1 MESTQAVQAG
11 IHSGLIDK
19 NSISLEQYRP
29 RLLINDITKGQKVL
43 TSLISELS
51 QCDEFFFS
59 VAFITESGV
68 VSLLNTLIELEKKN
82 IKGRII
88 ASRYLEFTQPKA
100 LRRLLAFKNIDLRI
114 VTTGNHHTKGYI
126 FRKKDVYSLIVGSSN
141 MTQNALSTN
150 KEWNL
155 KVTSME
161 QGSLIHETLAE
172 FDGLYQAAVTVN
184 AQWIDQYEEIYLQNL
199 VKQNLKNQEKKPELL
214 NVADNQ
220 SHYHVDHQN
229 LVPPSTTWQLEPI
242 MPNKMQVKALAGIQK
257 IRQDGENKALL
268 ISATGTG
275 KTYLAAFDVKK
286 IRPHRLLFL
295 AHREQLLNQAIESFE
310 RVFGG
315 QITCGKLTGGY
326 QQYGCPYLFSTVQ
339 TISKDEQLYSFK
351 PHEFDYIIVDESHR
365 AGAHTYQ
372 KILNY
377 FKPQFLLG
385 MTATPERTDEHNICA
400 DFDYNIAYEIRLQ
413 EAMQEDMLCPFHY
426 FGISEITVEGVLID
440 DTTEFKYLTSDVRAR
455 NVIEQIQRYGHD
467 GPRVTGLIF
476 CSRNDEAAALSALF
490 NQYGFRT
497 VALSGSDSGE
507 YREEMIRRLESDG
520 DDALDYIFSV
530 DLFNEGLDV
539 PTLNQIVMLRP
550 TQSAII
556 FVQQL
561 GRGLRKAANKEFVV
575 ILDFIGN
582 YKNNFMIPMALSD
595 DRSYNK
601 DTIRRYTVEG
611 TRVIPGASTIN
622 FDEISRSKIYE
633 AIDQVNFRSVKY
645 LRESYTNLKYLLGR
659 IPQLI
664 DFETHDA
671 MDLEVLFTGS
681 IGSYHEFLKRYEP
694 EYQIEFNPIQEE
706 MLTFISKNLRWA
718 NGPHELLVLK
728 YILAGNPEPLRQME
742 NSLIEEY
749 NIAVKAKTIINV
761 SNILSNQFQVGAAK
775 NSFENA
781 VFLEEQRPSASFL
794 TQLKDDRF
802 KASLQQLIEY
812 GLYRNSKYYGK
823 HYRKSSFS
831 LYQKYSYED
840 VCRLLEWEKNE
851 VSLNIGGYK
860 YDEKS
865 ATYPVFIN
873 YHKSDAIESS
883 INYEDRFIAPSSLIA
898 ISKSGRSIASNDVQ
912 VALNAQQL
920 GVDVEL
926 FVRKNKD
933 DKTSKEFYY
942 LGKMFPTGKA
952 TEIVMAEA
960 NKKAVEIHYQLDVP
974 VREDIYAY
982 LCDVPDYD

>member
-1 MESTQAVQAG
+1 
-11 IHSGLIDK
+11 
-19 NSISLEQYRP
+19 
-29 RLLINDITKGQKVL
+29 
-43 TSLISELS
+43 
-51 QCDEFFFS
+51 
-59 VAFITESGV
+59 
-68 VSLLNTLIELEKKN
+68 
-82 IKGRII
+82 
-88 ASRYLEFTQPKA
+88 
-100 LRRLLAFKNIDLRI
+100 
-114 VTTGNHHTKGYI
+114 
-126 FRKKDVYSLIVGSSN
+126 
-141 MTQNALSTN
+141 
-150 KEWNL
+150 
-155 KVTSME
+155 
-161 QGSLIHETLAE
+161 
-172 FDGLYQAAVTVN
+172 
-184 AQWIDQYEEIYLQNL
+184 
-199 VKQNLKNQEKKPELL
+199 
-214 NVADNQ
+214 
-220 SHYHVDHQN
+220 
-229 LVPPSTTWQLEPI
+229 
-242 MPNKMQVKALAGIQK
+242 MPNKMQVKALEGIQEIRK
-257 IRQDGENKALL
+257 IGENKALL

-286 IRPHRLLFL
+286 VRPNRLLFL
-295 AHREQLLNQAIESFE
+295 AHREQLLNQAMESFE
-310 RVFGG
+310 RVFGE

-365 AGAHTYQ
+365 AGAQSYQ

-426 FGISEITVEGVLID
+426 FGISEITVDGNLID
-440 DTTEFKYLTSDVRAR
+440 DTTDFKHLISEERTK
-455 NVIEQIQRYGHD
+455 NIIEQINRYGHD
-467 GPRVTGLIF
+467 GPNVRGLVF
-476 CSRNDEAAALSALF
+476 CSRNDEAAKLSEQF
-490 NQYGFRT
+490 NQYGFKT

-507 YREEMIRRLESDG
+507 YREEMIWRLESDG
-520 DDALDYIFSV
+520 TDALDYIFSV

-645 LRESYTNLKYLLGR
+645 MRESYTNLKYRLGR
-659 IPQLI
+659 IPKLM

-681 IGSYHEFLKRYEP
+681 IGSYHEFLKKYEP
-694 EYQIEFNPIQEE
+694 EYKTKFNAIQEE
-706 MLTFISKNLRWA
+706 ILLFVSKKFAVGKR
-718 NGPHELLVLK
+718 PHELLVLK
-728 YILAGNPEPLRQME
+728 YILADDPDPLKQME
-742 NSLIEEY
+742 NELSGRYGIS
-749 NIAVKAKTIINV
+749 VKAKTIINV
-761 SNILSNQFQVGAAK
+761 YNILTNQFQVGAAK

-781 VFLEEQRPSASFL
+781 VFLEDQRPAASFYE
-794 TQLKDDRF
+794 QLKDDRF
-802 KASLQQLIEY
+802 KTALMELVDY
-812 GLYRNSKYYGK
+812 GLYRNDKYYGK
-823 HYRKSSFS
+823 HYQKSSFS

-873 YHKSDAIESS
+873 YHKSDEIESS

-898 ISKSGRSIASNDVQ
+898 ISKSGRSIESNDVQ

-920 GVDVEL
+920 GVDMEL

-942 LGKMFPTGKA
+942 LGKMFPTGEA
-952 TEIVMAEA
+952 TEIVMTEA